1 MTFCCTSQLHGI
13 AHAHESSAPPTL
25 VDLKLRLLTSER
37 SRERAMPLPKNL
49 PQQSKAQ
56 AKHGASFKSGVP
68 PRVLA
73 NRYRV
78 EQRLG
83 SGAFGT
89 VFLVTDLR
97 AGNERYDTCN
107 VCFRPSPS
115 LALQQ

>member
-1 MTFCCTSQLHGI
+1 MVLRMRMNR
-13 AHAHESSAPPTL
+13 SAPPIL
-25 VDLKLRLLTSER
+25 VDLKPRLLTSER
-37 SRERAMPLPKNL
+37 SRGRAMPLPKNL

-56 AKHGASFKSGVP
+56 AKHGASFKGGAA

-107 VCFRPSPS
+107 VCLG
-115 LALQQ
+115 LAPL

>member
-1 MTFCCTSQLHGI
+1 MN
-13 AHAHESSAPPTL
+13 
-25 VDLKLRLLTSER
+25 LKPRPLISEEG
-37 SRERAMPLPKNL
+37 SGRAMPLPKNL

-56 AKHGASFKSGVP
+56 AKHGAPFKREGGAA

-73 NRYRV
+73 NRYRA

-97 AGNERYDTCN
+97 AGNERYDACN
-107 VCFRPSPS
+107 VCRPLCSRECVECIMYVE
-115 LALQQ
+115 